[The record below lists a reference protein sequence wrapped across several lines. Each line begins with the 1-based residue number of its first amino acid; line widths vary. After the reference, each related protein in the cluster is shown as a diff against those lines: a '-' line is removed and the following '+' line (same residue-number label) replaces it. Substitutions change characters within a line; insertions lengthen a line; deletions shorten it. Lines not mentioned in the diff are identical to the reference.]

1 MMKINTGANV
11 AAGLFGLLVGT
22 LTYIVT
28 ADILLTLSAFLFSL
42 FLAVATRPFYL
53 GIFEKK
59 DAPPATISVLR
70 ERGFENGA
78 PEARV
83 FYALII
89 TQDVAPDVTDAAQK
103 AILEDIFETSA
114 AALSEKHDFFRS
126 RYGAVREREMPMK
139 ICSGSCTEK
148 SGSIARCYRDWQK
161 HVRVDNRMYPG
172 KENVDLFFHDLRFED
187 LSGVTRN
194 AVTAVQFYRW

>member
-1 MMKINTGANV
+1 MMKKNNGVNA
-11 AAGLFGLLVGT
+11 AAGMLGLLAGT
-22 LTYIVT
+22 LTYIFT
-28 ADILLTLSAFLFSL
+28 TDLLLTLSAFLFSL

-70 ERGFENGA
+70 ERGYDNGA
-78 PEARV
+78 PEERV
-83 FYALII
+83 FYVLIM
-89 TQDVAPDVTDAAQK
+89 TQDVTLDVTDAAQR
-103 AILEDIFETSA
+103 AILEYIFETSA
-114 AALSEKHDFFRS
+114 AALSEKHGFFRS
-126 RYGAVREREMPMK
+126 RFGAVREREMPMK

-194 AVTAVQFYRW
+194 AVTAAQFYRW